1 MNLDCWEEI
10 FLDPTE
16 LNCQKEAG
24 LEIHLLIPWCQHL
37 VCVEPKEGMYSNCS
51 LNLWKTQYYGNGVMA
66 REAI

>member
-1 MNLDCWEEI
+1 LPKKVKKVSE
-10 FLDPTE
+10 
-16 LNCQKEAG
+16 
-24 LEIHLLIPWCQHL
+24 LEIHLMIPWCQHL